1 MTDGHHEKYVVISKT
16 HSHFQS
22 THERGSIMARL
33 SAKKKAVLET
43 LMRESLFSAA
53 EKLIQ
58 REGWKGTTVEQI
70 AQEAGV
76 SKGTVYNYFRDK
88 RDILSSLLER
98 NTEGIRLFVRSV
110 DVAAGD
116 PVHVLEDILNRI
128 LHDLYSKRKLI
139 AATVQAYHEN
149 MDLRHDFESH
159 HAMQEKHPL
168 WEVRSCIRKVIA
180 KGVDT
185 GGFSPVDPVMAET
198 ALNAMVMGVA
208 KQFAMDMVD
217 FPGEAY
223 ISTIQNLV
231 MHGLSSDKKGS

>member
-1 MTDGHHEKYVVISKT
+1 
-16 HSHFQS
+16 
-22 THERGSIMARL
+22 MARL
-33 SAKKKAVLET
+33 SARKKAVLET

-116 PVHVLEDILNRI
+116 PAHLLEDILSRI

-149 MDLRHDFESH
+149 MDLHHDFESH
-159 HAMQEKHPL
+159 HTMQEKHPL
-168 WEVRSCIRKVIA
+168 WEIRSCIRKVIA

-185 GGFSPVDPVMAET
+185 GEFSPVDPVMAET
-198 ALNAMVMGVA
+198 ALNAMIMGVA

-223 ISTIQNLV
+223 ISTIRNLV
-231 MHGLSSDKKGS
+231 MHGLCLDEESS